1 MKIYIGIDPGLSGG
15 IAALRADGS
24 IIWVR
29 PAPTCASAKGEEM
42 DLSLM
47 RFMLTFNDAPASP
60 SRTVIE
66 KVSAMPKQG
75 VSSTF
80 KFGRGYG
87 SWIGMLAGLQM
98 PFEYATPQAWQK
110 VMLAGLPR
118 GKEASVQRAQ
128 ELFPGVSLLPT
139 ERSRKPSDGMAEA
152 LLIAEFNRRRG

>member
-1 MKIYIGIDPGLSGG
+1 MRAYLGIDPGLSGG
-15 IAALRADGS
+15 IAYISEAGA
-24 IIWVR
+24 VVK
-29 PAPTCASAKGEEM
+29 PAPTMASAKGEEM
-42 DLSLM
+42 DLCGM
-47 RFMLTFNDAPASP
+47 RSVLLVAKALGA
-60 SRTVIE
+60 RAVIE

-80 KFGRGYG
+80 KFGRGFG
-87 SWIGMLAGLQM
+87 SWLGMLAALEI

-118 GKEASVQRAQ
+118 GKEASIQRAQ

-139 ERSRKPSDGMAEA
+139 AKCRKPSDGMAEA